1 MPFSLVI
8 QDSDDSD
15 AELSDIATSI
25 DPLQNNT
32 TTANPAITL
41 RGFPPI
47 DQYEQH
53 ASNNN
58 SNYNNQ
64 VVGETTIGN
73 GNGAESNSNNHGP
86 PSFDPNLSV
95 NFDQFLASQSQD
107 QAETGSVSLSQQQ
120 RERAWLG
127 EEDGDGAYSSL
138 MQAPRRSILKRGRT
152 IDVRKNEVENV
163 SGGERNVKRR
173 RTMDASGAFQDAVG
187 KRVGFAA
194 GSPEQD
200 EDGCGVREEL
210 STDRM
215 IDTDASLSPEKD
227 GGDGTFGED
236 LASEAPNTPSDH
248 PSAAETVWEPP
259 LTPGSDA
266 RSRKQP
272 TGRSKSTQGFDDTAY
287 DTEPMSSITLARA
300 HRTMSSPFISHPPPS
315 STESTRDELSL
326 PPVVQVAITNMRPTA
341 ISKNEPSAA
350 ESTGMESDRDE
361 LDCINADF
369 GGMPKERY
377 KPRPSRSRSK
387 AIVIDTGLGVDEV
400 GDSEN
405 PHVEVAVPREDST
418 IAQTCQSREDG
429 DSTVAEISNNPEE
442 FMLNPTTQDT
452 PLEGSKRQL
461 KVAKKRKVKR
471 GKTTSVMLKRAVES
485 DVEDDVIWVDE
496 KPADVIFKDT
506 SQETQP
512 PKGRKARRREESD
525 REPLSN
531 NTGSAPEVTALKAK
545 TEDESHVELDEVQPL
560 PLGHTTDTAAPDPAP
575 APKKRGRKRKKTSE
589 SLTMEPPISIAET
602 EPSTDDKKEI
612 QPLVEQDQ
620 NIPALKEAL
629 EEKDFKP
636 DTVTDIGPAAE
647 VDQVTQFNEEEQ
659 KKPISADTL
668 TSAPHSKSPQPQSQP
683 SIITTPAPEP
693 VETPTKPPMITQ
705 RGPDKHSPITV
716 NKKVS
721 YRVGLSRTAK
731 IAPLLKVV
739 RK

>member
-1 MPFSLVI
+1 MPSNLVI
-8 QDSDDSD
+8 QDSEDSD
-15 AELSDIATSI
+15 AELSDFSTSI
-25 DPLQNNT
+25 DPLQDNT

-41 RGFPPI
+41 RDFPPI
-47 DQYEQH
+47 DHYEQNT
-53 ASNNN
+53 SNND

-64 VVGETTIGN
+64 VVRETNFGN
-73 GNGAESNSNNHGP
+73 GNGAGRNSNNHGP

-95 NFDQFLASQSQD
+95 NFDQFLASQSQG
-107 QAETGSVSLSQQQ
+107 QAATESVSLSQQQ

-138 MQAPRRSILKRGRT
+138 MKAPRRGILKRGRT
-152 IDVRKNEVENV
+152 MDVGKKEVENV
-163 SGGERNVKRR
+163 GARERNVKRR
-173 RTMDASGAFQDAVG
+173 RTMDVSGAFQDALG
-187 KRVGFAA
+187 KRVGFA

-200 EDGCGVREEL
+200 EGGYGVGEEL
-210 STDRM
+210 STKRM

-227 GGDGTFGED
+227 GEDGTFGED
-236 LASEAPNTPSDH
+236 LASEAPDTPGDH

-259 LTPGSDA
+259 TTPGSEA

-272 TGRSKSTQGFDDTAY
+272 TGRSKSAQGFDDTAY

-300 HRTMSSPFISHPPPS
+300 HRTMSFISHPPPS
-315 STESTRDELSL
+315 STESTRDELAL
-326 PPVVQVAITNMRPTA
+326 PSVVQVAITNMRPTA

-350 ESTGMESDRDE
+350 ENTGMESDRDE

-377 KPRPSRSRSK
+377 KPRPSRSRSR
-387 AIVIDTGLGVDEV
+387 AIIDTGLGVDEV

-405 PHVEVAVPREDST
+405 PHVEVVVQREDSA

-429 DSTVAEISNNPEE
+429 GSIVAEISNNPEKY
-442 FMLNPTTQDT
+442 MLNATTQDT
-452 PLEGSKRQL
+452 PREGPKRPL
-461 KVAKKRKVKR
+461 KVAKKKKVKR

-496 KPADVIFKDT
+496 KPADVVFKST
-506 SQETQP
+506 RKENQP
-512 PKGRKARRREESD
+512 SKSRKARRLEESE
-525 REPLSN
+525 REAFGN
-531 NTGSAPEVTALKAK
+531 NTESIQEVTALKAK
-545 TEDESHVELDEVQPL
+545 TEDESHVSLDEVQPL
-560 PLGHTTDTAAPDPAP
+560 PLGHTTATVAPVPAP
-575 APKKRGRKRKKTSE
+575 APKKRGRKRKKTSD
-589 SLTMEPPISIAET
+589 SLTVESPIPVAET
-602 EPSTDDKKEI
+602 EPSTDDTKDI

-620 NIPALKEAL
+620 NIPALKQAL
-629 EEKDFKP
+629 EEKDSKP
-636 DTVTDIGPAAE
+636 DAATDIGTAAE
-647 VDQVTQFNEEEQ
+647 ADQVTQFNEEEQ
-659 KKPISADTL
+659 MKPISADAL
-668 TSAPHSKSPQPQSQP
+668 TSTPHSTSPQPQPQP
-683 SIITTPAPEP
+683 STITTLAPGP
-693 VETPTKPPMITQ
+693 VETPKKPPMTAQ